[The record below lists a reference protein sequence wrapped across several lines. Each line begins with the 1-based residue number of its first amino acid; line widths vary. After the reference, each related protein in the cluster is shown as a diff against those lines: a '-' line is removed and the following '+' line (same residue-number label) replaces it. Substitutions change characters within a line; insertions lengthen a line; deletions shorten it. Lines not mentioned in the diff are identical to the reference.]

1 MNHIPIAT
9 VLAVFCVLPAAAA
22 AEETD
27 QVEYSAEGYCIL
39 ANEGADPR
47 YVEVYARK
55 LGMTPSA
62 GLCLSFQAVVDEL
75 RPKDWD
81 YRGRRPYPYSA
92 IRLSV
97 AQIEAIQAAQASVQ
111 K

>member
-1 MNHIPIAT
+1 MNNTHLAA
-9 VLAVFCVLPAAAA
+9 VLAVLGVLPCAAAA
-22 AEETD
+22 ADTD
-27 QVEYSAEGYCIL
+27 QVEYSAEAYCIL

-62 GLCLSFQAVVDEL
+62 SLCFSFQAVVDEL

-81 YRGRRPYPYSA
+81 FRGRRPYPYSA

-97 AQIEAIQAAQASVQ
+97 AQIEAIQAAQASV
-111 K
+111 KK